1 MWEFLVALGVVVA
14 LVADAMA
21 IVDSVRRWWEEKT
34 TGRRPK
40 GRPSVPPAP
49 TDGGGRQN
57 EARRQPGFVV
67 NIPRRP

>member
-40 GRPSVPPAP
+40 GRPSVPRHRRMEAGDKTKP
-49 TDGGGRQN
+49 GGNR
-57 EARRQPGFVV
+57 AS
-67 NIPRRP
+67 